1 MKNKYQ
7 KNILVTMLM
16 GVLSSATAFSQ
27 ATSATNG
34 WMAPNFLGFNNTNGA
49 NPLEIRV
56 NGITRMHFN
65 GTGTGYGVN
74 TWGFIGVG
82 TSSPASPLHVVG
94 SQQQNA
100 LGWMRGITLSNSASL
115 IWDGIGGSSF
125 FMTHPSGTPNGN
137 WFAGSQTS
145 LNSSAPVDYAFTVFV
160 NNTLGTNPLRSTMFY
175 KNLLV

>member
-1 MKNKYQ
+1 MKIKYLIFGAL
-7 KNILVTMLM
+7 ILGFSKLDAQTTAL
-16 GVLSSATAFSQ
+16 GNNYLSGRYLGFDG
-27 ATSATNG
+27 TNG
-34 WMAPNFLGFNNTNGA
+34 T

-100 LGWMRGITLSNSASL
+100 QG
-115 IWDGIGGSSF
+115 
-125 FMTHPSGTPNGN
+125 
-137 WFAGSQTS
+137 
-145 LNSSAPVDYAFTVFV
+145 
-160 NNTLGTNPLRSTMFY
+160 
-175 KNLLV
+175 